1 MKIKDFLIGIL
12 GLLSF
17 VYLLNFTFGFAEL
30 PDNLPLIGNIDEA
43 VAAALLLNALKY
55 FGMDLTNLFKKRE
68 EKN

>member
-1 MKIKDFLIGIL
+1 MKIKDFFIGIL

-55 FGMDLTNLFKKRE
+55 FGLDLTNLFKKRE
-68 EKN
+68 GKN